1 MAGLAI
7 SSVGAAFAQAT
18 RQADRESGELSPEQ
32 RREVARLREI
42 DRHVRAH
49 EAAHIA
55 AGGGLVT
62 GGATYSYAYG
72 PDGKAYAVAGEVGID
87 TSHESEPE
95 ANISKGQR
103 IQAAALAPADPSP
116 QDYRVA
122 SAGAELA
129 AQGRAEL
136 AAERGQASK
145 VAKAYQSNQS
155 KEGSV
160 GSTVDVS
167 A

>member
-1 MAGLAI
+1 MAGLAV
-7 SSVGAAFAQAT
+7 SSIGTAYTRAT
-18 RQADRESGELSPEQ
+18 GQADRDSGQLSPEQ
-32 RREVARLREI
+32 QREVARLKEI

-49 EAAHIA
+49 EAAHMA

-62 GGATYSYAYG
+62 GGATYTYAYG

-87 TSHESEPE
+87 TSHEAEPE

-122 SAGAELA
+122 SAGAQLT
-129 AQGRAEL
+129 AQGYAEL
-136 AAERGQASK
+136 AAERSQASK
-145 VAKAYQSNQS
+145 VAKAYQSS
-155 KEGSV
+155 EGS
-160 GSTVDVS
+160 GGNAIDVT

>member
-7 SSVGAAFAQAT
+7 SSIGAASTQAT
-18 RQADRESGELSPEQ
+18 RPAGRETGQLSPEQ
-32 RREVARLREI
+32 QREVARLREI
-42 DRHVRAH
+42 DRKVRAH
-49 EAAHIA
+49 EAAHMA

-62 GGATYSYAYG
+62 GGATYTYAYG

-87 TSHESEPE
+87 TSGEAEPE

-122 SAGAELA
+122 SVGAQLT

-136 AAERGQASK
+136 AAERRHASEL
-145 VAKAYQSNQS
+145 AKAYQSND
-155 KEGSV
+155 ESV